1 VSSVIHRG
9 DLQLHIT
16 THKGVSFGVADG
28 VGGWALSG
36 VDPSLFSQALM
47 YHSHRYAKAGWAGEP
62 EVDATQDYEDRE
74 AVEGW
79 ELHPRDCRKWAYQAT
94 LRERAVV
101 AGVSMTPYDLNSPR
115 NSPASCEGSS
125 TACLI
130 NLNASS
136 GLLRAAKYG
145 FSNSLIPLRMT
156 TMCHLLLKL
165 G

>member
-1 VSSVIHRG
+1 VIYCG
-9 DLQLHIT
+9 ELQSHIT
-16 THKGVSFGVADG
+16 THQGISFGVADG

-47 YHSHRYAKAGWAGEP
+47 YHSHRYAKTGWAGEP

-79 ELHPRDCRKWAYQAT
+79 ELHPRDCLKLAYQAT

-101 AGVSMTPYDLNSPR
+101 AGVSRFHTVFKSLQ
-115 NSPASCEGSS
+115 NSPASREGSS

-145 FSNSLIPLRMT
+145 FSNSLLPLPMT
-156 TMCHLLLKL
+156 TMCHLLLKF

>member
-1 VSSVIHRG
+1 MIYYGELKS
-9 DLQLHIT
+9 HIT
-16 THKGVSFGVADG
+16 TYQGISFGVADG

-36 VDPSLFSQALM
+36 VDPSLFSQSLM
-47 YHSHRYAKAGWAGEP
+47 YHSRRYAKAGWAGEP

-79 ELHPRDCRKWAYQAT
+79 ELHPRDCLKWAYQAT

-101 AGVSMTPYDLNSPR
+101 AGVSMILYDLKSAR
-115 NSPASCEGSS
+115 NLSGLYEGSS

-145 FSNSLIPLRMT
+145 FSNSLLPLPMT
-156 TMCHLLLKL
+156 TMCRLLLKF